1 MSILGSI
8 LIMLLTLC
16 FVCLS
21 LVLERAMEKE
31 ETEAKKKEALSCL
44 KMLLLCLKGVT
55 FC

>member
-16 FVCLS
+16 FVCFS

-31 ETEAKKKEALSCL
+31 EEDDENEMIIWDCWSMKTDTD
-44 KMLLLCLKGVT
+44 G
-55 FC
+55 F